1 MIQKI
6 DLNCDLGESY
16 GLYDGTRD
24 KAIMPYLSSCN
35 IACGFHSGDPS
46 TIMHTIRLAMQ
57 HDVAIGAHPSYP
69 DLQGFGRRVMH
80 LSASEIEAIVL
91 YQVGALKTMTEAL
104 GGRLHH
110 VKPHGALYNHA
121 AADEETARGV
131 VNALLKLGMMGEPD
145 GLGGGDRPGGG
156 GGLMGEPDGPE
167 DGDKPGGSGG
177 PDSDHNQGST
187 HNPDANHGPKG
198 EGPSDRT
205 SSLIL
210 YAPPNSV
217 LCDMAT
223 EAGIPVRR
231 EVFADRRYEQ
241 DLRLRSRA
249 LAGAVLHNRQD
260 VLNQLEGFL
269 HGTVHTYGGETKPI
283 IAETLC
289 LHSDT
294 EGAES
299 LAREIHAFLTSR
311 NVQITSK

>member
-46 TIMHTIRLAMQ
+46 TIMHTIRLAME
-57 HDVAIGAHPSYP
+57 HGVAIGAHPSYP

-121 AADEETARGV
+121 AVDEETARGV
-131 VNALLKLGMMGEPD
+131 VNALLKLGVMGEPD
-145 GLGGGDRPGGG
+145 GLGGGGV
-156 GGLMGEPDGPE
+156 
-167 DGDKPGGSGG
+167 
-177 PDSDHNQGST
+177 PDSA

-198 EGPSDRT
+198 EGPSART

-260 VLNQLEGFL
+260 VLDQLEGFL

-283 IAETLC
+283 TAETLC

-294 EGAES
+294 EGAEL

>member
-46 TIMHTIRLAMQ
+46 TIMHTIRLAME
-57 HDVAIGAHPSYP
+57 HGVAIGAHPSYP

-131 VNALLKLGMMGEPD
+131 VNALLKLGVMGEPD
-145 GLGGGDRPGGG
+145 GL
-156 GGLMGEPDGPE
+156 E
-167 DGDKPGGSGG
+167 DGDKPGGSVV
-177 PDSDHNQGST
+177 PDSAHNPDST

-283 IAETLC
+283 TAETLC

-294 EGAES
+294 EGAEL

>member
-46 TIMHTIRLAMQ
+46 TIMRTIRLAME
-57 HDVAIGAHPSYP
+57 HGVAIGAHPSYP

-131 VNALLKLGMMGEPD
+131 VNALLKLGVMGEPD
-145 GLGGGDRPGGG
+145 GPDDGDRPGGG
-156 GGLMGEPDGPE
+156 GG
-167 DGDKPGGSGG
+167 
-177 PDSDHNQGST
+177 PDSAHNPGSD
-187 HNPDANHGPKG
+187 HNPDANHSPKG
-198 EGPSDRT
+198 EGPSART

-241 DLRLRSRA
+241 DLRLRSRV

-260 VLNQLEGFL
+260 VLDQLEGFL

-283 IAETLC
+283 TAETLC

-294 EGAES
+294 EGAEL